1 MAAGKGG
8 THIVAL
14 AAAGVVA
21 VGIVAGVL
29 IASQKPEKRF
39 EAAALQT
46 ETRETVTRR
55 ETETSAAETET
66 EAMTAAAASATTAA
80 TEGAP
85 PTTEG
90 APPTTE
96 GAPPMTAA
104 ATAAPVAVTAAAT
117 AAPDYSRTMYVS
129 HCAQS
134 ISLRESPTTAA
145 RAVKQIPFAAPVTVL
160 ETADNGFY
168 KVIYNGT
175 TGYSLASYLINYQP
189 DESERLDKPVGAVET
204 TASPSPT
211 YRTMFCV
218 NCKEYITLRSVP
230 DTKGADLAHIPLGAS
245 VSYVRTA
252 DNGFYEVI
260 YNGKRGYALAQYLS
274 Y

>member
-1 MAAGKGG
+1 MAEGKGR

-29 IASQKPEKRF
+29 IASQRPEKRF
-39 EAAALQT
+39 EAAALET
-46 ETRETVTRR
+46 ETRETETRR

-66 EAMTAAAASATTAA
+66 AAITAA
-80 TEGAP
+80 TAP
-85 PTTEG
+85 ATPV
-90 APPTTE
+90 
-96 GAPPMTAA
+96 TAA
-104 ATAAPVAVTAAAT
+104 ATAAPVEVTAAAT
-117 AAPDYSRTMYVS
+117 VAADYSRTMYVS

-175 TGYSLASYLINYQP
+175 TGYALASYLINYQP

-204 TASPSPT
+204 SGSPSPT

>member
-1 MAAGKGG
+1 MAEGKGG

-55 ETETSAAETET
+55 ETETSAAETGT
-66 EAMTAAAASATTAA
+66 EVMTAAVASATTAA
-80 TEGAP
+80 
-85 PTTEG
+85 TEG

-104 ATAAPVAVTAAAT
+104 ATAAPVVVAAAAT

>member
-1 MAAGKGG
+1 
-8 THIVAL
+8 
-14 AAAGVVA
+14 
-21 VGIVAGVL
+21 
-29 IASQKPEKRF
+29 
-39 EAAALQT
+39 
-46 ETRETVTRR
+46 
-55 ETETSAAETET
+55 
-66 EAMTAAAASATTAA
+66 
-80 TEGAP
+80 
-85 PTTEG
+85 
-90 APPTTE
+90 
-96 GAPPMTAA
+96 
-104 ATAAPVAVTAAAT
+104 VAVTAAAT
-117 AAPDYSRTMYVS
+117 VAADYSRTIYVS

-204 TASPSPT
+204 TAVPGPT

>member
-1 MAAGKGG
+1 MAEGKGR

-29 IASQKPEKRF
+29 IASQRPEKRF
-39 EAAALQT
+39 EAAALET
-46 ETRETVTRR
+46 ETR

-66 EAMTAAAASATTAA
+66 AATAPATTAA

-85 PTTEG
+85 PV
-90 APPTTE
+90 
-96 GAPPMTAA
+96 TAV

-117 AAPDYSRTMYVS
+117 VAADYSRTMYVS

-204 TASPSPT
+204 TAVPGPT

-260 YNGKRGYALAQYLS
+260 YNGKRGYARAQYLR

>member
-1 MAAGKGG
+1 MAEGKGR

-29 IASQKPEKRF
+29 IARQRPEKRF
-39 EAAALQT
+39 EAAALET
-46 ETRETVTRR
+46 ETRETETRR

-66 EAMTAAAASATTAA
+66 AAMTAATAPATTAA

-85 PTTEG
+85 P
-90 APPTTE
+90 
-96 GAPPMTAA
+96 
-104 ATAAPVAVTAAAT
+104 VTAAAT
-117 AAPDYSRTMYVS
+117 AAADYSRTMYVS

-134 ISLRESPTTAA
+134 ISLRESPTTEA

-204 TASPSPT
+204 TAVPGPT

-218 NCKEYITLRSVP
+218 NCREYITLRSVP

>member
-1 MAAGKGG
+1 MAEGKGR

-29 IASQKPEKRF
+29 IASQRPEKRF

-46 ETRETVTRR
+46 ETRETETRR

-66 EAMTAAAASATTAA
+66 AAMTAATAPATT
-80 TEGAP
+80 
-85 PTTEG
+85 
-90 APPTTE
+90 
-96 GAPPMTAA
+96 A

-117 AAPDYSRTMYVS
+117 AAADYSRTMYVS

-134 ISLRESPTTAA
+134 ISLRESPTTEA

-204 TASPSPT
+204 TAVPGPT

-218 NCKEYITLRSVP
+218 NCREYITLRSVP

>member
-1 MAAGKGG
+1 MAEGKGR

-29 IASQKPEKRF
+29 IASQRPEKRF
-39 EAAALQT
+39 EAAALET
-46 ETRETVTRR
+46 ETR

-66 EAMTAAAASATTAA
+66 AATAPATTAA

-85 PTTEG
+85 PV
-90 APPTTE
+90 
-96 GAPPMTAA
+96 TAV

-117 AAPDYSRTMYVS
+117 VAADYSRTMYVS

-175 TGYSLASYLINYQP
+175 TGYSLASYLINYHP

-204 TASPSPT
+204 TAVPGPT

>member
-1 MAAGKGG
+1 MAEGKGR

-29 IASQKPEKRF
+29 IASQRPEKRF
-39 EAAALQT
+39 EAAALET
-46 ETRETVTRR
+46 ETRETETHR

-66 EAMTAAAASATTAA
+66 AVMTAATAPATTAA

-85 PTTEG
+85 PV
-90 APPTTE
+90 
-96 GAPPMTAA
+96 TAV

-117 AAPDYSRTMYVS
+117 VAADYSRTMYVS

-189 DESERLDKPVGAVET
+189 DESERLDKPDYVLCELQRVYY
-204 TASPSPT
+204 ASQRAGHEGRGSRPYSA
-211 YRTMFCV
+211 RRFGQLC
-218 NCKEYITLRSVP
+218 EDSRQRLLR
-230 DTKGADLAHIPLGAS
+230 GDL
-245 VSYVRTA
+245 
-252 DNGFYEVI
+252 
-260 YNGKRGYALAQYLS
+260 
-274 Y
+274 

>member
-1 MAAGKGG
+1 MTEGKGR
-8 THIVAL
+8 THIVVL
-14 AAAGVVA
+14 AAAGIVA

-29 IASQKPEKRF
+29 IASQRPEKRF
-39 EAAALQT
+39 EAAALRT
-46 ETRETVTRR
+46 ETRETETRR

-66 EAMTAAAASATTAA
+66 PAMTAATAPATTAA

-85 PTTEG
+85 PV
-90 APPTTE
+90 
-96 GAPPMTAA
+96 TAA
-104 ATAAPVAVTAAAT
+104 ATAAPVVVTAAAT
-117 AAPDYSRTMYVS
+117 VAADYSRTMYVS

-204 TASPSPT
+204 SDSPAPT

>member
-1 MAAGKGG
+1 MAEGKGR

-29 IASQKPEKRF
+29 IASQRPEKRF
-39 EAAALQT
+39 EAAALET
-46 ETRETVTRR
+46 ETRETETHR

-66 EAMTAAAASATTAA
+66 AAM

-85 PTTEG
+85 PV
-90 APPTTE
+90 
-96 GAPPMTAA
+96 TAV

-117 AAPDYSRTMYVS
+117 VAADYSRTMYVS

-204 TASPSPT
+204 TAVPGPT